1 MDILI
6 EKYVHVYHS
15 PIGPMK
21 IIADDQSIEEIQF
34 IDEPA
39 DIFNQGG
46 ENQES
51 NAVIHQCIDE
61 FIEYFSG
68 KRRSFTVPVN
78 QVGTDFQQRVW
89 KELYEIPFGRTI
101 SYADLAKKLGDP
113 KCIRAAA
120 AANGKNKIAI
130 IIPCHRVIG
139 TDQSLVGYAW
149 GKQRKRWL
157 LQHEFRLANGV
168 QTLF

>member
-1 MDILI
+1 MDILL

-21 IIADDQSIEEIQF
+21 IVADDASIEEIVF
-34 IDEPA
+34 LDDTSESDSSLID
-39 DIFNQGG
+39 NV
-46 ENQES
+46 ES
-51 NAVIHQCIDE
+51 HPIIHQCIDE
-61 FIEYFSG
+61 LMEYFNG
-68 KRRSFTVPVN
+68 KRNSFSVPVH
-78 QVGTDFQQRVW
+78 QYGTDFQQRVW
-89 KELYEIPFGRTI
+89 KELYEIPMGKTI